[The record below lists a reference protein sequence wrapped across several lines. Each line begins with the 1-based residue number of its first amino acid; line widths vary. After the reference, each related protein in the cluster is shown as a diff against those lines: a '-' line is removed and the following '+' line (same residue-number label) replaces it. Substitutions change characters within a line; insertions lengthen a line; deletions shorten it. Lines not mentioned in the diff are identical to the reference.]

1 MHTFRSSLMLVV
13 VSTTTLAF
21 APVKRT
27 GLLVARPAEAED
39 DAPAALDDPAA
50 PDDSAARMRAKLKKE
65 AEYPLFFPLLGAS
78 AVIGGKGLTDALL
91 TFAKVAAGMRGASLG
106 DTFVRREGW
115 TRKAH
120 KQHPSRDTPA
130 PPTRRATRRRARP
143 AAARSPP

>member
-1 MHTFRSSLMLVV
+1 MLVV

-106 DTFVRREGW
+106 DTFLG
-115 TRKAH
+115 
-120 KQHPSRDTPA
+120 A
-130 PPTRRATRRRARP
+130 PVLGIDAVCIVVGTALAKYTWETQRP
-143 AAARSPP
+143 PDDA